1 MHRTII
7 TRAGLAGLAAAALAL
22 GACSDDDSAGI
33 DAGASA
39 EITTEAATGD
49 AAGTATSEDG
59 SVTVTVDPATDLQDG
74 QRVAIDITGAD
85 PEMGYYVAVCT
96 GEKQGPVPVCIG
108 DRDAGG
114 TQLWI
119 TNKYEDGTIPEDGHV
134 TDELTVTRTGRSE
147 DGTDID
153 CAAEECTLKVFGD
166 HANGFVDV
174 ADVPL
179 TFAE

>member
-7 TRAGLAGLAAAALAL
+7 TRAGLAGLAATALAL
-22 GACSDDDSAGI
+22 GACSDDDAANTGA
-33 DAGASA
+33 DAGAS
-39 EITTEAATGD
+39 TAATEPAD
-49 AAGTATSEDG
+49 APGTATSEDG

-134 TDELTVTRTGRSE
+134 TDEITVTRTGRSE

>member
-22 GACSDDDSAGI
+22 GACSDDDAANTGA
-33 DAGASA
+33 DTGAS
-39 EITTEAATGD
+39 TAATEPAD
-49 AAGTATSEDG
+49 APGTATSEDG

-134 TDELTVTRTGRSE
+134 TDEITVTRTGRSE
-147 DGTDID
+147 DGTEID